1 MNQPL
6 RKIPVNPFAARLG
19 QHDLTLTRAPLQA
32 LQVNVGKLCNQAC
45 HHCHV
50 DAGPKRTEIMI
61 WETMARIL
69 DWSARHHIREA
80 DITGGAPEI
89 NPHFRRFVDGLLAQ
103 GCQVTARCNLTVLL
117 EPGQEDLAT
126 WYAARAVRLV
136 CSLPCYTRENVE
148 AQRGKGVFDKSI
160 EALKRL
166 NAVGYGRET
175 ATGAHQITGRTSAA
189 SRASL
194 SHRGPRL
201 DPIAEDRLVLD
212 LVYNPGGAFLPGPQA
227 KLEADYRERL
237 RTDHGIEF
245 THLRTLT
252 NLPINRFAHW
262 LEREGKYDTYLQLL
276 EEHFNP
282 ETVPGLMCRHLL
294 SVDWRGRV
302 YDCDFNQMLELPLAG
317 RAPRHLWDI
326 EARKLA
332 GEPIATGSHCLGCT
346 AGSGSSCGGALV

>member
-1 MNQPL
+1 MNHPL
-6 RKIPVNPFAARLG
+6 RKIQVNPFATCLS

-50 DAGPKRTEIMI
+50 DAGPKRSEIMT

-69 DWSARHHIREA
+69 DWSARHRIRET

-89 NPHFRRFVDGLLAQ
+89 NPHFRRFVDGFLAQ
-103 GCQVTARCNLTVLL
+103 GCRVTARCNLTVLL
-117 EPGQEDLAT
+117 EPGQEDLPA
-126 WYAARAVRLV
+126 WYAARGVQLV
-136 CSLPCYTRENVE
+136 CSLPCYTRANVE
-148 AQRGKGVFDKSI
+148 AQRGRGVFDKSI
-160 EALKRL
+160 DALKRL
-166 NAVGYGRET
+166 NAVGYGRE
-175 ATGAHQITGRTSAA
+175 
-189 SRASL
+189 SRL
-194 SHRGPRL
+194 P
-201 DPIAEDRLVLD
+201 LD

-237 RTDHGIEF
+237 RADHGIEF

-262 LEREGKYDTYLQLL
+262 LEREGKHDTYLQLL
-276 EEHFNP
+276 TERFNP

-326 EARKLA
+326 EVQKLA

-346 AGSGSSCGGALV
+346 AGAGSSCGGALL